1 MATEPPA
8 FSQPSET
15 GHVASV
21 TQQHVS
27 SSGYDPQLSNVASAR
42 AWAAAELRDHN
53 QVEDR
58 LVDDVELV
66 LSELMTNAIQAG
78 ATRVSIE
85 LHAHP
90 DWVLVSV
97 EDDAGG
103 QVTIRP
109 GSPDGRG
116 RPRFA
121 DRCGSQYSV
130 GCGSQISWQAGMGL
144 NGRRRLLN

>member
-15 GHVASV
+15 GQVASV

-109 GSPDGRG
+109 GSPTAAGGRG
-116 RPRFA
+116 LPIVAALSTQWGVEARSRGKRVWASMAA
-121 DRCGSQYSV
+121 DAS
-130 GCGSQISWQAGMGL
+130 
-144 NGRRRLLN
+144 